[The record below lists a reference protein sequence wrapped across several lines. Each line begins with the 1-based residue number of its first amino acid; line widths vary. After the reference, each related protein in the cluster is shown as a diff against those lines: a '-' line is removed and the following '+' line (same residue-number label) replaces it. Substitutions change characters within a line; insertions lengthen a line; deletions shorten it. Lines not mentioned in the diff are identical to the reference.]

1 MISYFQHGPG
11 GGARMV
17 MEMDGMGFGIPFAV
31 PQEESVDFA
40 ICRRCWTAK
49 RSTSPTGSTCACR
62 TLATMFR
69 AAKRSR
75 VAVAVTAMLGGKL
88 PAFKRALGR
97 VADIDCIFPVQV
109 DGQIMFLS
117 MLDFSAGV
125 RAEEELKVLL
135 ARGAR
140 VEVDHVS
147 DALGR
152 CLEPSLAFPRSDP
165 HDLELAQLLVDAG
178 ADVNKTK
185 VGGADGSNGT
195 LDWYPRLVKAIED
208 IDGRAAPL
216 MFLIENGADVNLCKD
231 NGVGPLFKAAQRGF
245 GNCVKVL
252 IEAKADLNAI
262 SHTGATP
269 LLIAASSSRNCVKLL
284 LDAGA
289 DKSIVAHGDGH
300 TAKTFTEKVLLE
312 NQAAIARAEIIEM
325 LEAGDEPA
333 KRRGSRRSRRRRRSS
348 RRSRRRR
355 RRRRSRRRRSRSRR
369 SRRRRRRSPRRRRR
383 PRRRSRRRRSRRRR
397 RSEGAPRARVA
408 AVHIRKSPSEYGPLS
423 RAIRSRVCPEA
434 AVP

>member
-1 MISYFQHGPG
+1 
-11 GGARMV
+11 MV

-31 PQEESVDFA
+31 PEEESVDFA
-40 ICRRCWTAK
+40 IPNNET
-49 RSTSPTGSTCACR
+49 
-62 TLATMFR
+62 TLIVDGQEVNISDWIDMRVPHLSDYVPRGEALR
-69 AAKRSR
+69 R

-117 MLDFSAGV
+117 MLDFSASV
-125 RAEEELKVLL
+125 RAEEELKELL

-208 IDGRAAPL
+208 IDGHPAPL

-252 IEAKADLNAI
+252 IEAKADLNAV

-269 LLIAASSSRNCVKLL
+269 LLIAASSLSRNCVKLL

-300 TAKTFTEKVLLE
+300 TAKTFTEKLLLE
-312 NQAAIARAEIIEM
+312 NQGGGYPEAVAVAREIIEM
-325 LEAGDEPA
+325 LEAGDESAKNSRKTAKPAAAKKQPA
-333 KRRGSRRSRRRRRSS
+333 KPAAAKKAAKPPAAKPKPAIEKKAAAKPAAAKAAAAKKSS
-348 RRSRRRR
+348 AKK
-355 RRRRSRRRRSRSRR
+355 
-369 SRRRRRRSPRRRRR
+369 
-383 PRRRSRRRRSRRRR
+383 
-397 RSEGAPRARVA
+397 APA
-408 AVHIRKSPSEYGPLS
+408 KKK
-423 RAIRSRVCPEA
+423 
-434 AVP
+434 